1 MPLDIIQF
9 PCLSDN
15 FGVLIH
21 DAASRKTA
29 SIDAPEAAPV
39 IKVLEEKGWTLS
51 DIFTT
56 HWHADHVDGNLAL
69 KAKYNCKI
77 TGPKAEATKIP
88 GIDVTV
94 AEGDTFD
101 FAGRKVD
108 IIDCPG
114 HTLGHISYSI
124 TSEKLLFAAD
134 TLFALGCGRLLEGT
148 PAQMWSSLSKLM
160 ALPDDTIVYCG
171 HEYTLSN
178 AKFSVTI
185 DPENAELAARF
196 EDIKA
201 KRERGEATLP
211 TNIGLEK
218 RTNPFLRSH
227 DPKIRKLLAMEN
239 ATDMEVFAEIRQRKN
254 NF

>member
-1 MPLDIIQF
+1 MPLTVIQF

-21 DAASRKTA
+21 DKASGKTA
-29 SIDAPEAAPV
+29 AIDAPEAPPV
-39 IKVLEEKGWTLS
+39 IKVLEEKGWELT

-56 HWHADHVDGNLAL
+56 HWHTDHVDGNLTL
-69 KAKYNCKI
+69 KAKYNCEI
-77 TGPKAEATKIP
+77 TGPKGEADKIP
-88 GIDVTV
+88 GIDEAVS
-94 AEGDTFD
+94 EGDTFD
-101 FAGRKVD
+101 FAGRAVSV
-108 IIDCPG
+108 IDCPG
-114 HTLGHISYSI
+114 HTLGHVSYYI
-124 TSEKLLFAAD
+124 ASEKLLFAAD

-148 PAQMWSSLSKLM
+148 PAQMWSSLSKFM
-160 ALPDDTIVYCG
+160 ALPDDTSVYCG
-171 HEYTLSN
+171 HEYTLAN

-211 TNIGLEK
+211 TTIGLER
-218 RTNPFLRSH
+218 RTNPFVRPH
-227 DPKIRKLLAMEN
+227 DARIRKLLGMES
-239 ATDMEVFAEIRQRKN
+239 ASDTEVFAEIRQRKN

>member
-21 DAASRKTA
+21 DKATGRTAA
-29 SIDAPEAAPV
+29 IDAPEAGPV
-39 IKVLEEKGWTLS
+39 IAALEAKGWTLT

-56 HWHADHVDGNLAL
+56 HLHTDHVDGNLAL

-77 TGPKAEATKIP
+77 TGPKAEAASIP

-101 FAGRKVD
+101 FAGRAVSV
-108 IIDCPG
+108 IDCPG
-114 HTLGHISYSI
+114 HTLGHISYYI
-124 TSEKLLFAAD
+124 ASEKLLFAAD

-160 ALPDDTIVYCG
+160 ALPDDTVVYCG

-178 AKFSVTI
+178 AKFCVTI
-185 DPENAELAARF
+185 DPENVELAARF
-196 EDIKA
+196 EDIKF
-201 KRERGEATLP
+201 KRESGQATLP
-211 TNIGLEK
+211 TTIGLEK
-218 RTNPFLRSH
+218 RTNPFLRPH
-227 DPKIRKLLAMEN
+227 DKKIRKLLGMES
-239 ATDMEVFAEIRQRKN
+239 ASDTEVFAEIRQRKN

>member
-1 MPLDIIQF
+1 MPLDVFQF

-21 DAASRKTA
+21 DRATGKTA
-29 SIDAPEAAPV
+29 SIDAPEALPV
-39 IKVLEEKGWTLS
+39 IAVLEAKGWTLT

-56 HWHADHVDGNLAL
+56 HWHTDHVDGNLTL

-77 TGPKAEATKIP
+77 TGPKAEADKIP

-94 AEGDTFD
+94 SEGDTFD
-101 FAGRKVD
+101 FAGRAVTV
-108 IIDCPG
+108 IDCPG
-114 HTLGHISYSI
+114 HTLGHISYHI
-124 TSEKLLFAAD
+124 ASEKLLFAAD

-160 ALPDDTIVYCG
+160 ALADDTIVYCG

-201 KRERGEATLP
+201 KRGRGEATLP
-211 TNIGLEK
+211 TTIGLER
-218 RTNPFLRSH
+218 RTNPFVRPH
-227 DPKIRKLLAMEN
+227 DLKIRRVLGMES
-239 ATDMEVFAEIRQRKN
+239 ASDAEVFAEIRQRKN

>member
-21 DAASRKTA
+21 DKATGKTA
-29 SIDAPEAAPV
+29 AIDAPEAAPV
-39 IKVLEEKGWTLS
+39 IQVLEEKGWDLT

-56 HWHADHVDGNLAL
+56 HLHTDHVDGNLTL

-77 TGPKAEATKIP
+77 TGPRAEAAKIP
-88 GIDVTV
+88 GIDILV
-94 AEGDTFD
+94 AGGDTFD
-101 FAGRKVD
+101 FAGRIVSV
-108 IIDCPG
+108 IDCPG
-114 HTLGHISYSI
+114 HTLGHISYYI
-124 TSEKLLFAAD
+124 ASEKLLFAAD

-148 PAQMWSSLSKLM
+148 PSQMWSSLSKLM

-171 HEYTLSN
+171 HEYTLAN

-185 DPENAELAARF
+185 DPENAELASRF
-196 EDIKA
+196 EEIKA
-201 KRERGEATLP
+201 KRGRGEATLP
-211 TNIGLEK
+211 TTIGLEK
-218 RTNPFLRSH
+218 RTNPFLRPH
-227 DPKIRKLLAMEN
+227 DAKIRRLLGMEG
-239 ATDMEVFAEIRQRKN
+239 ASDTEVFAEIRQRKN

>member
-21 DAASRKTA
+21 DKATGKTA
-29 SIDAPEAAPV
+29 AIDAPEAAPV
-39 IKVLEEKGWTLS
+39 IKVLEEKGWELT
-51 DIFTT
+51 DILTT
-56 HWHADHVDGNLAL
+56 HWHTDHVDGNLAL

-77 TGPKAEATKIP
+77 TGPRNEADKIP
-88 GIDVTV
+88 GIDFTA

-108 IIDCPG
+108 VIDCPG
-114 HTLGHISYSI
+114 HTLGHISYYI
-124 TSEKLLFAAD
+124 ASEKLLFAAD

-171 HEYTLSN
+171 HEYTLAN

-196 EDIKA
+196 EDIKT
-201 KRERGEATLP
+201 RRGRGEATLP
-211 TNIGLEK
+211 TTIGLER
-218 RTNPFLRSH
+218 RTNPFVRPRDS
-227 DPKIRKLLAMEN
+227 KIRRLLAMQN
-239 ATDMEVFAEIRQRKN
+239 ATDAEVFAEIRRRKN
-254 NF
+254 SF